1 MSQLPPPPASPW
13 SRARLRQL
21 LNTIRVILLRMA
33 TENIRLKTMSFGLAV
48 AIWALL
54 QSEQVVE
61 RRTRVKVQYSWPEE
75 LVRVDEVPRWVSVT
89 VSGPQGRVR
98 AVERR
103 SLQMKVD
110 LTEAERGL
118 VPIDFTELRVNG
130 LPDSLKITQ
139 INPPMAEVELDAK
152 VRQKVH
158 VRPSVIGEPV
168 EGWSR
173 GTITVAPQSIEV
185 EGPAS
190 LLRELT
196 EVSTEIVNIS
206 GTKETVEA
214 DVGLSL
220 PTRIIKP
227 TVEAPVHVR
236 VAVEALMDNRT
247 FTDVPV
253 FVPNGWAVDPPTARY
268 VTVYGPIRE
277 VTAIRSDK
285 VSVMVTIPDDQ
296 KLEQQV
302 LRWQRNDPESP
313 LAVVNLGPSDQIRV
327 EEMGPTRF
335 TLRPLDAP
343 VPTPE

>member
-1 MSQLPPPPASPW
+1 MWVL
-13 SRARLRQL
+13 RLG
-21 LNTIRVILLRMA
+21 
-33 TENIRLKTMSFGLAV
+33 TENIGLKAMSFGLAV

-61 RRTRVKVQYSWPEE
+61 RRTRVKVQYSWPED

-110 LTEAERGL
+110 LTDAERGQ
-118 VPIDFTELRVNG
+118 VPIDFTELQVNG

-139 INPPMAEVELDAK
+139 ITPPMAEVELDAK
-152 VRQKVH
+152 MRQKVH

-168 EGWSR
+168 DGWSR
-173 GTITVAPQSIEV
+173 GTITVEPQSIEV

-206 GTKETVEA
+206 GSKETVEA

-220 PTRIIKP
+220 PTRTIKP
-227 TVEAPVHVR
+227 TVDAPVHV
-236 VAVEALMDNRT
+236 D
-247 FTDVPV
+247 
-253 FVPNGWAVDPPTARY
+253 
-268 VTVYGPIRE
+268 
-277 VTAIRSDK
+277 
-285 VSVMVTIPDDQ
+285 
-296 KLEQQV
+296 
-302 LRWQRNDPESP
+302 
-313 LAVVNLGPSDQIRV
+313 
-327 EEMGPTRF
+327 
-335 TLRPLDAP
+335 
-343 VPTPE
+343 